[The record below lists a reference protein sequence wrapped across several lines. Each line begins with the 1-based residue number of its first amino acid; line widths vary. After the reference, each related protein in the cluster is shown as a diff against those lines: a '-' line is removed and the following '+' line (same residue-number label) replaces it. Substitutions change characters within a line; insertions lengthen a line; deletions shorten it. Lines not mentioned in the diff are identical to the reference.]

1 MSTVELRG
9 VEFSYP
15 DGRVALRGVDLSVAA
30 GERVAL
36 LGPNGSGKTTLALHL
51 NGILRASAG
60 SMTVAGLELDDANLS
75 EIRRRVGLVF
85 QDPNDQLFMPT
96 VREDVAF
103 GPANLGLTG
112 EELDE
117 RVTETLEQLDAGDL
131 AGRPP
136 HHLSGGEKR
145 RASLATVLAMDPEI
159 LVFDEP
165 STGLDPAARRDLI
178 SRLQSLDMTQVLITH
193 DLSLALEICPRSV
206 IVNEGV
212 VVADG
217 ATRDLLGDAG
227 LLAAN
232 RLELPYGLVL

>member
-1 MSTVELRG
+1 MSTIEIRG
-9 VEFSYP
+9 VEFAYP
-15 DGRVALRGVDLSVAA
+15 DGRVALRGVQLNVSP

-51 NGILRASAG
+51 NGILRASTG
-60 SMTVAGLELDDANLS
+60 SITVAGLELTDANLP

-96 VREDVAF
+96 VGEDVAF

-112 EELDE
+112 SDLDD
-117 RVTETLEQLDAGDL
+117 RVAQALENVDASDL
-131 AGRPP
+131 GSRPP

-145 RASLATVLAMDPEI
+145 RASLATVLAMEPEI

-165 STGLDPAARRDLI
+165 TTGLDPAARRDLI
-178 SRLQSLDMTQVLITH
+178 GRLLTLDLTQLVITH
-193 DLSLALEICPRSV
+193 DLSLALEMCPRSV
-206 IVNEGV
+206 IINDGV

-217 ATRDLLGDAG
+217 QTRDLLSDSE
-227 LLAAN
+227 LLSRN
-232 RLELPYGLVL
+232 RLELPYGLTL

>member
-1 MSTVELRG
+1 MSTIELRD

-15 DGRVALRGVDLSVAA
+15 DGRVALRGIDLSVGG

-51 NGILRASAG
+51 NGILRASTG
-60 SMTVAGLELDDANLS
+60 SIAVAGLELTDTNLP

-96 VREDVAF
+96 VAEDVAF
-103 GPANLGLTG
+103 GPANLGLRG
-112 EELDE
+112 EDLDK
-117 RVTETLEQLDAGDL
+117 RVASTLVQVDAADL
-131 AGRPP
+131 AERPP

-145 RASLATVLAMDPEI
+145 RASLATVLAMEPDI

-165 STGLDPAARRDLI
+165 TTGLDPAARRDLLI
-178 SRLQSLDMTQVLITH
+178 RLLTLEMTQLVITH
-193 DLSLALEICPRSV
+193 DLSLALEMCPRSV
-206 IVNEGV
+206 IVNDGV

-217 ATRDLLGDAG
+217 PTRDLLADPT
-227 LLAAN
+227 LLARN
-232 RLELPYGLVL
+232 RLELPYGLTL

>member
-1 MSTVELRG
+1 MSTIELKD
-9 VEFSYP
+9 VEFTYP
-15 DGRVALRGVDLSVAA
+15 DGRVALRGVDLIVGE
-30 GERVAL
+30 GERVAV

-60 SMTVAGLELDDANLS
+60 SLVIAGMELNDTSLA

-96 VREDVAF
+96 VGEDVAF

-112 EELDE
+112 ADLDE
-117 RVTETLEQLDAGDL
+117 RVATALENVDAADL
-131 AGRPP
+131 AERPP

-145 RASLATVLAMDPEI
+145 RASLATVLAMRPEI

-165 STGLDPAARRDLI
+165 TTGLDPAARRDLI
-178 SRLQSLDMTQVLITH
+178 TRLLTLEMTQLIVTH
-193 DLSLALEICPRSV
+193 DLSLALEMCPRSV

-217 ATRDLLGDAG
+217 KTRDLLSDPV
-227 LLAAN
+227 LLARN
-232 RLELPYGLVL
+232 RLELPYGLTL

>member
-1 MSTVELRG
+1 MSTIELRD

-15 DGRVALRGVDLSVAA
+15 DGRVALRGIDLSVGA

-51 NGILRASAG
+51 NGILRASTG
-60 SMTVAGLELDDANLS
+60 SIAVAGLELTDTNLP

-96 VREDVAF
+96 VAEDVAF
-103 GPANLGLTG
+103 GPANLGLRG
-112 EELDE
+112 EDLDK
-117 RVTETLEQLDAGDL
+117 RVASTLVQVDAADL
-131 AGRPP
+131 AERPP

-145 RASLATVLAMDPEI
+145 RASLATVLAMEPDI

-165 STGLDPAARRDLI
+165 TTGLDPAARRDLLI
-178 SRLQSLDMTQVLITH
+178 RLLTLEMTQLVITH
-193 DLSLALEICPRSV
+193 DLSLALEMCPRSV
-206 IVNEGV
+206 IVNDGV

-217 ATRDLLGDAG
+217 PTRDLLADPT
-227 LLAAN
+227 LLARN
-232 RLELPYGLVL
+232 RLELPYGLTL